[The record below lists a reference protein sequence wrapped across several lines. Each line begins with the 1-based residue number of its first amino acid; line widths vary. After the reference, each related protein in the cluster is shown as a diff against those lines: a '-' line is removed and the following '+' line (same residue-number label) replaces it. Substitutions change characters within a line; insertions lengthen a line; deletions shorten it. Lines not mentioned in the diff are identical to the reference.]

1 MAEIENV
8 AACARHRVEHSL
20 GRVLDLPPARQQP
33 ARIEVAL
40 NRAERQRRSR
50 RQIVGKINLQR
61 DQRVLTGQRLS
72 GMVRAG
78 GTGSPEH
85 PGAPRIRPVTAASGP
100 ADQSTCARASRE
112 PAQLSNT
119 ITASAP
125 AAIWA
130 MR

>member
-8 AACARHRVEHSL
+8 AACARYRVEHSL

-40 NRAERQRRSR
+40 NRAERQGRSR

-72 GMVRAG
+72 GVGRAPGEQNNRNIRVHLADPRGDGRQRAG
-78 GTGSPEH
+78 GPVDL
-85 PGAPRIRPVTAASGP
+85 RPCV
-100 ADQSTCARASRE
+100 Q
-112 PAQLSNT
+112 
-119 ITASAP
+119 
-125 AAIWA
+125 
-130 MR
+130 